1 MRGKG
6 KTGVGGWG
14 VAVTVPERGKK
25 LRVDHWAD
33 GLLIRP
39 LGAIDRNTS

>member
-6 KTGVGGWG
+6 KPGGGG
-14 VAVTVPERGKK
+14 VAVTVPERGKKK